1 MYFLASSSDTAN
13 FIRDALRYVFASID
27 VIVYKV
33 FEFLYTLFEYVAKV
47 DMYDNDYFNYLLD
60 RVWILIG
67 VVALFSLAIS
77 IVKYVAD
84 PDSLSDKSKGAGALI
99 KRTLISVILLISVNA
114 IFNEARDIQNNI
126 IFEGNIN
133 IVSRLLGN
141 YNSNYQNLNTGQYI
155 AVETFFGFV
164 TDIDDPGFT
173 VNNMKAS
180 VMNLSSSNNLNWNAI
195 LSNINLKDKET
206 NVYYFDYNYLISTV
220 AGGILV
226 YIMAC
231 YCLSV
236 GVRVFKLMFLQLIS
250 PLPIIMNITNK
261 GQETF
266 KTWVK
271 QCTSTYLDLVIKL
284 FIINLVLTFS
294 KIVLDMELNF
304 NGISDNML
312 FWVKVVLVLSLF
324 IFANKALKMIKDLFP
339 GMDSEDL
346 NLKKTIGGMFGAK
359 AIGGAIGA
367 GGAMVVGGLGAMG
380 GNIASGIKK
389 DDNFFKVAGSA
400 LGGLGSGLMRGAKIG
415 SKNGV
420 KGGIS
425 GIVKSGEQAWTAAS
439 HARNMRQHE
448 FGMKARFED
457 KMTELTGI
465 KNESGTTS
473 QVKNRINYLQRE
485 LDNITASENAARE
498 SWYRRNENYS
508 PLQQEQITKFFDF
521 YQEKDKN
528 GKPTK
533 YEEKTYNAYLEE
545 YAKTLYDNNKD
556 NQANGLTWDKLDDE
570 GKQKM
575 AAYYS
580 SSGDILSES
589 EFNDVN
595 AGYRTITTL
604 DTNQKLKEKEIND
617 LKSDLDKKG
626 GNKPK

>member
-1 MYFLASSSDTAN
+1 MYFLISSSDTAN
-13 FIRDALRYVFASID
+13 FIRDAVRYVFASID

-60 RVWILIG
+60 RIWILIG

-84 PDSLSDKSKGAGALI
+84 PDSLSDKSKGAGALV
-99 KRTLISVILLISVNA
+99 KRTLVSVVLLISVNA
-114 IFNEARDIQNNI
+114 IFKEARDIQNNI

-141 YNSNYQNLNTGQYI
+141 YNSNYQNLNTGQYL

-164 TDIDDPGFT
+164 TDIDEPGFT
-173 VNNMKAS
+173 VNDMKAS
-180 VMNLSSSNNLNWNAI
+180 VMNLTSSNNLNWNVI
-195 LSNINLKDKET
+195 LSTINLKDKET
-206 NVYYFDYNYLISTV
+206 DIYYFDYNYLISTI

-231 YCLSV
+231 YCLAV

-250 PLPIIMNITNK
+250 PFPIIMNITNK

-284 FIINLVLTFS
+284 FIINLLLTFS

-304 NGISDNML
+304 NGISDSML

-324 IFANKALKMIKDLFP
+324 IFANKALKMLKDLFP

-389 DDNFFKVAGSA
+389 GDNVFKVAGSG

-415 SKNGV
+415 YKNGV
-420 KGGIS
+420 KGGIP
-425 GIVKSGEQAWTAAS
+425 GIVKSGEQAWIEAS
-439 HARNMRQHE
+439 HARNMRQHG

-473 QVKNRINYLQRE
+473 QVKNEINYLQRE
-485 LDNITASENAARE
+485 LDNIAASENAARE
-498 SWYRRNENYS
+498 SWFRNNEKYS
-508 PLQQEQITKFFDF
+508 PELQRQLYKTFDF
-521 YQEKDKN
+521 KPDRDEN

-533 YEEKTYNAYLEE
+533 YQEKTYDAYLEE
-545 YAKTLYDNNKD
+545 YAKKLYDNDKY
-556 NQANGLTWDKLDDE
+556 NQESGLTWDKLDDK
-570 GKQKM
+570 GKQEM

-580 SSGDILSES
+580 SEGDIFSES
-589 EFNDVN
+589 QFNSIN
-595 AGYRTITTL
+595 AGYKTIN
-604 DTNQKLKEKEIND
+604 DFDIQQRDKQKKIND
-617 LKSDLDKKG
+617 LNSNLDKKG